1 MHPEG
6 IILYEISQK
15 DKHHM
20 ISLTRGIYPKKKK
33 KDQNK
38 NNTETIDTENRLLV
52 VRSVG
57 WGRTKW

>member
-6 IILYEISQK
+6 ITLYEISQE

-20 ISLTRGIYPKKKK
+20 ISLTRGIYQKK

-38 NNTETIDTENRLLV
+38 NNTKTIDIENRLVV

-57 WGRTKW
+57 WGRMRW